1 MPDSAR
7 ALQTAGVVGF
17 GTRPHVPYVGSTL
30 WILVLVAVEAAS
42 FESDDWV
49 ETRPLAGA
57 AIACNVAAYTFQ
69 SIDYVFYHFEFWP
82 VTALNWT
89 AQLSAIGIASAA
101 TAYAF
106 VDRDAMLGIALAHL
120 VAQSLFTASQFAV
133 TLEFFKRSLPS
144 RGAATGA
151 ARPAA
156 PVSRGLPRGRFIA

>member
-1 MPDSAR
+1 MTDTAR

-17 GTRPHVPYVGSTL
+17 RTRPHLPYVGSTL

-49 ETRPLAGA
+49 EARPLAGA
-57 AIACNVAAYTFQ
+57 AIACNLAACTFQ
-69 SIDYVFYHFEFWP
+69 SIDYVLYHFEFWP

-106 VDRDAMLGIALAHL
+106 VDRDSMLAVALAHL
-120 VAQSLFTASQFAV
+120 VLQSLFTASQFAV
-133 TLEFFKRSLPS
+133 TLEFFKRSL
-144 RGAATGA
+144 RVAGATRA
-151 ARPAA
+151 AA
-156 PVSRGLPRGRFIA
+156 PTRRAVRFIS